1 MPSSRAGTPSHL
13 SGVDD
18 GTRTHDDQIHNLGLY
33 QLSYAHHCC
42 CWDSRYRQRFK
53 LVPMARLA
61 GLEPATTGLEGRCS
75 IRLSYRRI
83 AWLHQLRAGSQRFG
97 RGKRI

>member
-1 MPSSRAGTPSHL
+1 MPSFPGLVPRGEWGGRWDSNPRRPDPQ
-13 SGVDD
+13 SGALP
-18 GTRTHDDQIHNLGLY
+18 TELRPPLL
-33 QLSYAHHCC
+33 LL
-42 CWDSRYRQRFK
+42 DSRYRQRAK

-83 AWLHQLRAGSQRFG
+83 VWLHQLRAGSQRFG